1 MSNPYET
8 PNTNPLA
15 PQATA
20 SHAELIIPGLENAAY
35 PLNVS
40 FKILALAPQLSI
52 TDATGKPLLYVKQ
65 KLFKFKEKVEVFTD
79 KSKTTLI
86 GTIKANKVLDWSA
99 RYFFETPTGAQ
110 IGSVGRKGMRS
121 MWKASYET
129 FNPGDETP
137 DYKISEENPFAKIM
151 DGLIGEIPI
160 VGFASSYL
168 FHPKYAATSHS
179 NGQVVMRLTKKP
191 ALWEGK
197 FELEKLADLTPQ
209 QELNLLLS
217 FTMLLLLE
225 RARG

>member
-1 MSNPYET
+1 
-8 PNTNPLA
+8 
-15 PQATA
+15 
-20 SHAELIIPGLENAAY
+20 
-35 PLNVS
+35 
-40 FKILALAPQLSI
+40 
-52 TDATGKPLLYVKQ
+52 VKQ
-65 KLFKFKEKVEVFTD
+65 KLFKFKEKVEIFTD
-79 KSKTTLI
+79 STKATKL
-86 GTIKANKVLDWSA
+86 GTIQANKILDWSA
-99 RYFFETPTGAQ
+99 RYFFEGPNGRE

-121 MWKASYET
+121 IWKASYES
-129 FNPGDETP
+129 FNGVDETP

-168 FHPKYAATSHS
+168 FHPKYSAVSHS
-179 NGQVVMRLTKKP
+179 DGAVAMRLTKKP

-197 FELEKLADLTPQ
+197 FELEKLTDLSQQ